1 MTDWF
6 AEAFGAAVSDIRTK
20 LIDEAFFGRRPA
32 PHAPSIHAP
41 EGTEDYDRTGERD
54 GRSHDLGIDR

>member
-1 MTDWF
+1 MRDWF

-32 PHAPSIHAP
+32 PHAPSIHAH
-41 EGTEDYDRTGERD
+41 EATEDYDRAEERG
-54 GRSHDLGIDR
+54 GRSHEIGIDR